1 MVEEV
6 EPSKTTIN
14 PLIKLFLDFQNEAF
28 DKFVSSKKTL
38 YARIVMLK
46 WLKMVVMTSTIIKI
60 FQLRLVDINVLI
72 NNILIIFMHP
82 N

>member
-1 MVEEV
+1 M
-6 EPSKTTIN
+6 P
-14 PLIKLFLDFQNEAF
+14 
-28 DKFVSSKKTL
+28 
-38 YARIVMLK
+38 K

-72 NNILIIFMHP
+72 NNILIMFMHP